1 MDSRGFLKKKNVFV
15 DFILE
20 MLETS
25 KPSSESSDT
34 TESEETTEPISSADM
49 KPKRLLGAK
58 QCSFGP
64 SYWCSSKETMIQ
76 CKVSIQCQP

>member
-1 MDSRGFLKKKNVFV
+1 MSSIDS
-15 DFILE
+15 
-20 MLETS
+20 TS
-25 KPSSESSDT
+25 GAPKEESSESSESSES
-34 TESEETTEPISSADM
+34 TETEEITEPISSADL

-76 CKVSIQCQP
+76 CKVSIFCGA